1 MLNESPEYLRICSFQ
16 TFLYSINQNYFLVRH
31 KQMGHVDK
39 NCTRGLNM
47 PLMNHLKCQ
56 AFIATLEVGK
66 MCDGV
71 RFLFYE
77 A

>member
-1 MLNESPEYLRICSFQ
+1 
-16 TFLYSINQNYFLVRH
+16 
-31 KQMGHVDK
+31 MGHVDK

>member
-1 MLNESPEYLRICSFQ
+1 
-16 TFLYSINQNYFLVRH
+16 
-31 KQMGHVDK
+31 
-39 NCTRGLNM
+39 M